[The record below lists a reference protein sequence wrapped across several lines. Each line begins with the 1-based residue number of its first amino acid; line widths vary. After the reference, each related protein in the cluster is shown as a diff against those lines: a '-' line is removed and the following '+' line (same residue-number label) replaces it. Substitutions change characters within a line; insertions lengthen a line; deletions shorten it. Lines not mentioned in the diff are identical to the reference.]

1 MKLAIFDAVQDP
13 LGIEKEEFEDLPST
27 CTHQLGGSKPV
38 VPDVCWGRP
47 PVQPATCYPVE
58 IPIGMK
64 EEELEDLPPPA
75 ADNHRKPILRC
86 RGWRWSFDDHVPPH
100 TINGT
105 VRVEEQ
111 VLKVG
116 PACSPD
122 QLSCCEPVVSYTLR
136 RISFV

>member
-1 MKLAIFDAVQDP
+1 MKVAIFDAIQDP

-27 CTHQLGGSKPV
+27 CTHQFGASMPV
-38 VPDVCWGRP
+38 VMDVCWRRP
-47 PVQPATCYPVE
+47 PVQLATCYPVQ

-64 EEELEDLPPPA
+64 EQELEDLPSPA
-75 ADNHRKPILRC
+75 ADNRRLPILRW
-86 RGWRWSFDDHVPPH
+86 RGWRWSFDDRVPPH
-100 TINGT
+100 TIQGT

-122 QLSCCEPVVSYTLR
+122 QLSCCEPVVSCILR